1 MTHSLTLSTRLDRP
15 HIPRSGGFVN
25 VLIQLHAASRDADA
39 RLPLNLAAVLD
50 RSGSM
55 AGAKLTYTKE
65 ALLFLVDQMAA
76 HDRLAAVVYD
86 TRVETLLPNQPV
98 VHKDPLKAMLRRIE
112 PGGSTNLSGGLA
124 TGMQQIAPH
133 AGPDFVSRTLLLTD
147 GLANVGVTD
156 PETLVGWVKAWREQ
170 GLGLTTIGVGDDFSE
185 DLLVAMAEAGGG
197 SFHYIDNPDQIPAI
211 FAAELSGLLQVV
223 AQGLQLRLRTAPGA
237 AIEAVVGYP
246 PSGTPQEVV
255 LTLPDL
261 YGGEIKSLLVRLA
274 VAAPPADG
282 TIAHLSLSYL
292 PAAPGAGPE
301 TLSTTVSVAATDDAT
316 LLAAPPDEEVT
327 RQLNL
332 AEAAVAREEAVRL
345 ADQGDLQGGA
355 QRLAQAANLFACL
368 ASAGNDYAA
377 EQAAALRREAEL
389 LQNDHYDQAVRKQMR
404 QQSHR
409 ARQGRPP
416 R

>member
-1 MTHSLTLSTRLDRP
+1 MTHSLTLSTRLDRS
-15 HIPRSGGFVN
+15 HIPASGGV
-25 VLIQLHAASRDADA
+25 VTLLIQLHAPALDADR

-55 AGAKLTYTKE
+55 AGAKLDYTKE

-170 GLGLTTIGVGDDFSE
+170 GLGLTTIGVGNDFNE

-197 SFHYIDNPDQIPAI
+197 SFHYIANPDEIPAI
-211 FAAELSGLLQVV
+211 FAAELSGLLQVA
-223 AQGLQLRLRTAPGA
+223 AQGLQLRLRAEPGA

-246 PSGTPQEVV
+246 PCGTPQEIA

-261 YGGEIKSLLVRLA
+261 YGGEVKSLLVRLA

-282 TIAHLSLSYL
+282 TIARLSLSYL
-292 PAAPGAGPE
+292 PAAPGAKPE
-301 TLSTTVSVAATDDAT
+301 IITSAVSISATDDAA

-332 AEAAVAREEAVRL
+332 AEAAAAREEAVRL

-355 QRLAQAANLFACL
+355 ERLTQAADRLSFL
-368 ASAGNDYAA
+368 ASLGNDYAA
-377 EQAAALRREAEL
+377 DQAAALRQEAEL
-389 LQNDHYDQAVRKQMR
+389 LRSQHYDASARKQMR

-409 ARQGRPP
+409 ARRGRPP
-416 R
+416 Q

>member
-15 HIPRSGGFVN
+15 HIPRSGGVVN
-25 VLIQLHAASRDADA
+25 VLIQLHAPALDADR

-55 AGAKLTYTKE
+55 ADAKLDYTKE
-65 ALLFLVDQMAA
+65 ALCFLIDQMAA

-86 TRVETLLPNQPV
+86 TRVDTLFPSQPV
-98 VHKDPLKAMLRRIE
+98 VHKDPLKTLLRTIG

-133 AGPDFVSRTLLLTD
+133 AGTGCVSRTLLLTD
-147 GLANVGVTD
+147 GFANVGVTD
-156 PETLVGWVKAWREQ
+156 SETLVGWVRMWREQ
-170 GLGLTTIGVGDDFSE
+170 GLGLSTIGVGADFNE

-197 SFHYIDNPDQIPAI
+197 SFHYIANPDQIPAI
-211 FAAELSGLLQVV
+211 FAAELSGLLQVA
-223 AQGLQLRLRTAPGA
+223 AQGLQLSLRAEPGA

-246 PSGTPQEVV
+246 PCGTQQEIAV
-255 LTLPDL
+255 TLPDL
-261 YGGEIKSLLVRLA
+261 YGGEVKSLLVRLA

-292 PAAPGAGPE
+292 AAEPEARPE
-301 TLSTTVSVAATDDAT
+301 TLTATVSIAATDDAA

-332 AEAAVAREEAVRL
+332 AEAAAAREEAVRM
-345 ADQGDLQGGA
+345 ADEGNLHGGA
-355 QRLAQAANLFACL
+355 QRLAQAANLFAYL
-368 ASAGNDYAA
+368 ASSGDAYAA

-389 LQNDHYDQAVRKQMR
+389 LERSQYDQAVRKEMR

-409 ARQGRPP
+409 ARRGQPP